1 MGIQQYDGGNISN
14 EEEYLEEEF
23 CDLLH
28 LGKLDRFKNLGGMN
42 LEKFNKFISDGW
54 NPCMLPA
61 ISENGWIGLSKFD
74 IFSKEKLTELMQSTM
89 YLCPFTTTDE
99 TRSFYGAIPI
109 VILSKKKIQDIP
121 GSLSEWYRNF
131 SSDVSFWKPER
142 FLEVGSITKSLNG
155 HGYCDFTLPSDG
167 SGEWVLVSLEI
178 DQDTIIVFRTWDWYN
193 K

>member
-1 MGIQQYDGGNISN
+1 MKVS
-14 EEEYLEEEF
+14 
-23 CDLLH
+23 
-28 LGKLDRFKNLGGMN
+28 
-42 LEKFNKFISDGW
+42 
-54 NPCMLPA
+54 
-61 ISENGWIGLSKFD
+61 
-74 IFSKEKLTELMQSTM
+74 STV
-89 YLCPFTTTDE
+89 YLCPFTTDE

>member
-74 IFSKEKLTELMQSTM
+74 IFSKEKLIELMKSTV
-89 YLCPFTTTDE
+89 YLCPFTTDE
-99 TRSFYGAIPI
+99 TRSLLRESGSYSWDCTECFFYEPYNWWIDRE
-109 VILSKKKIQDIP
+109 VYN
-121 GSLSEWYRNF
+121 GSE
-131 SSDVSFWKPER
+131 
-142 FLEVGSITKSLNG
+142 
-155 HGYCDFTLPSDG
+155 
-167 SGEWVLVSLEI
+167 
-178 DQDTIIVFRTWDWYN
+178 
-193 K
+193 